1 VKAQYANVVYQLRQ
15 RTVPLPYRLRILSAR
30 VRKCRLGDEQ
40 IHNAADALS
49 VAPTRDALRFR
60 GAGEQIRR
68 GANAISGCFQ
78 IVIRREYLESNL
90 LTRLLGARIR
100 GVELI

>member
-1 VKAQYANVVYQLRQ
+1 VKAQDADVVCQLRQ
-15 RTVPLPYRLRILSAR
+15 RTVPLPSRLRILCAR

-60 GAGEQIRR
+60 RAGEQISRS
-68 GANAISGCFQ
+68 AHAISGCFQ
-78 IVIRREYLESNL
+78 IVIRREHLQSNL
-90 LTRLLGARIR
+90 LTRLLGTRVR